1 MALHYT
7 PAMFKRIRSCTL
19 LACALLHGA
28 TTLQVGRDKPFATPC
43 AAIAVSAPG
52 DLIEI
57 DADLYRRDVCVIRTN
72 DLTLR
77 GVNGRAHLEAA
88 DASAQGKAIWVIQ
101 GNDVV
106 VENIEFSGASV
117 RDQNGAG
124 IRAEGRNLTVRN
136 CYFHD
141 NQDGILESSVAGST
155 VLIEFSEF
163 DHNGFSTGQAHNLYI
178 GHAAL
183 LIFRYNYSHN
193 AKVGHLL
200 KSRAAENWII
210 YNRLSGETPG
220 NTSYE
225 INLPNGGTSYIIG
238 NVIEQSKNTGN
249 STMISYLEEDVES
262 RNPGHDLHIINNTF
276 VYERAAGTFIRNAG
290 QVATEIANNIFSG
303 PGVISSPPAPLI
315 NNFVGDP
322 LFVDAEHYDYHLK
335 TGSPAIDYG
344 DLFFTPTP
352 NSEYLHPACG
362 EARITKGASVDAGA
376 FEFGGAGAAL
386 ACR

>member
-1 MALHYT
+1 
-7 PAMFKRIRSCTL
+7 MFNRLLSCTL
-19 LACALLHGA
+19 FACVLLHGA
-28 TTLQVGRDKPFATPC
+28 TLQVGRDKPFATPC

-57 DADLYRRDVCVIRTN
+57 DADLYRRDVCAIRAS

-88 DASAQGKAIWVIQ
+88 DASAQGKAIWVIK

-117 RDQNGAG
+117 PDQNGAG

-200 KSRAAENWII
+200 KSRAAENWIL

-225 INLPNGGTSYIIG
+225 INLPNGGSSWIVG

-249 STMISYLEEDVES
+249 STMISYLEEGLHAS
-262 RNPGHDLHIINNTF
+262 NPGNDLHVINNTF
-276 VYERAAGTFIRNAG
+276 VNERAAGTFIRPTDKADPP
-290 QVATEIANNIFSG
+290 VIANNIFSG
-303 PGVISSPPAPLI
+303 SGVICTQPATLI
-315 NNFVGDP
+315 KNFVGDP
-322 LFVDAEHYDYHLK
+322 LFVDPEHYDYHLLA
-335 TGSPAIDYG
+335 GSPAIDGGNPSY
-344 DLFFTPTP
+344 TPT
-352 NSEYLHPACG
+352 SEYLHPACG
-362 EARITKGASVDAGA
+362 EARTTVGAGVDIGA
-376 FEFGGAGAAL
+376 FEFGGAGAPL